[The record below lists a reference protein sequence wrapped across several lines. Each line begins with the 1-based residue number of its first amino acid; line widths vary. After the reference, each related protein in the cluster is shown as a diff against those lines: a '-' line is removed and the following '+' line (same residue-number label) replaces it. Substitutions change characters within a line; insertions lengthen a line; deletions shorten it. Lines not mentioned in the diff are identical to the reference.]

1 MVLGTWAI
9 LENSCGLKHMILIY
23 DVSIY
28 EKSLE
33 PELCEELIDRID
45 LFNSQCIPQM
55 ETLDC
60 G

>member
-1 MVLGTWAI
+1 
-9 LENSCGLKHMILIY
+9 MILIY

-45 LFNSQCIPQM
+45 LFNSQCTPQM

>member
-1 MVLGTWAI
+1 
-9 LENSCGLKHMILIY
+9 MILIY

-28 EKSLE
+28 EKSLD
-33 PELCEELIDRID
+33 PEFCEELIDRID
-45 LFNSQCIPQM
+45 LFNSQCTPHM